1 MLPCECVLPYG
12 SLVVLWLFQTTRAQ
26 NSAYKNLLSTEKI
39 TTLEQRTADVARGLY
54 FIETQGAYEIRLGH
68 MSTWPCKS
76 ARRFA
81 NLQTA
86 LHINK
91 GLLHICRG
99 LCTHAAARCTCA
111 KRRADLQN
119 RLLLCSAA
127 RSCAAA
133 RAYVHGRLFI
143 CRPRC
148 TCAQLPVYLQRALHV
163 CTAPCS
169 FAKGRVYVQSVML
182 VCRRLCMCAE
192 RRAYLHVHMHAC
204 TWQFQP

>member
-1 MLPCECVLPYG
+1 MRSAIRFLSC
-12 SLVVLWLFQTTRAQ
+12 SLVVPKNRAQ

-39 TTLEQRTADVARGLY
+39 TTLEQRTADGPRGLY

-81 NLQTA
+81 TLQTA

-111 KRRADLQN
+111 KRRAYLQN

-133 RAYVHGRLFI
+133 RPYVHGRLFL
-143 CRPRC
+143 CGPRC
-148 TCAQLPVYLQRALHV
+148 TCDQLPVCFQRSLHV
-163 CTAPCS
+163 
-169 FAKGRVYVQSVML
+169 R
-182 VCRRLCMCAE
+182 
-192 RRAYLHVHMHAC
+192 
-204 TWQFQP
+204 

>member
-12 SLVVLWLFQTTRAQ
+12 SLVVLWLFQTTVHRIARTKISCQ
-26 NSAYKNLLSTEKI
+26 QKKI

-86 LHINK
+86 LHTNK

-99 LCTHAAARCTCA
+99 LCTHTAARCTCA

-133 RAYVHGRLFI
+133 RAYVHGRL
-143 CRPRC
+143 
-148 TCAQLPVYLQRALHV
+148 
-163 CTAPCS
+163 
-169 FAKGRVYVQSVML
+169 
-182 VCRRLCMCAE
+182 
-192 RRAYLHVHMHAC
+192 
-204 TWQFQP
+204 

>member
-12 SLVVLWLFQTTRAQ
+12 ALVVLWLFQNNRAQ

-99 LCTHAAARCTCA
+99 LCTHAAPDA
-111 KRRADLQN
+111 
-119 RLLLCSAA
+119 
-127 RSCAAA
+127 
-133 RAYVHGRLFI
+133 
-143 CRPRC
+143 
-148 TCAQLPVYLQRALHV
+148 
-163 CTAPCS
+163 
-169 FAKGRVYVQSVML
+169 YVQSGVQICKT
-182 VCRRLCMCAE
+182 V
-192 RRAYLHVHMHAC
+192 
-204 TWQFQP
+204 